1 MSIESA
7 RTMIETAENDTA
19 LQKQLQTAE
28 GPEAVLAIASEK
40 GYEFTE
46 EELLS
51 VMQEKQL
58 SFGTELSEEQLESVA
73 GGWKADVSP
82 NTNTDTGKK
91 YSHNQ
96 NKRVGDVGGHIGKI
110 S

>member
-28 GPEAVLAIASEK
+28 GPEAILAIASEK
-40 GYEFTE
+40 GYDFTE

-58 SFGTELSEEQLESVA
+58 SFEEELSEDELESIA
-73 GGWKADVSP
+73 GGIIRIEDRRRNDEVRRR
-82 NTNTDTGKK
+82 NDEVRRRNDEVR
-91 YSHNQ
+91 
-96 NKRVGDVGGHIGKI
+96 KRVRIG
-110 S
+110 